1 MAQGDLRAR
10 VRAMEEIDE
19 SLGKYIV
26 YYLAATQ
33 ETEGTVGAQCMV
45 GWVDRNIPTRAFPI
59 CVEPAIIG
67 VTESEDGF
75 ALLVEF
81 IKRYEG
87 AIKIVNDTDFAVQ
100 RVVLEQR
107 LVVEVQ
113 QVDVDVVGGRVLP
126 RGRGGERLHELG
138 LAGAAHPRDHLD
150 VPGVLKRPKPLHGLS
165 LSSSPQRGIRK

>member
-1 MAQGDLRAR
+1 MAQGDPRAR

-45 GWVDRNIPTRAFPI
+45 GWVDKNIPTRAFPI

-75 ALLVEF
+75 ALLVES

-87 AIKIVNDTDFAVQ
+87 AIKSSTI
-100 RVVLEQR
+100 R
-107 LVVEVQ
+107 LKTHPTARARLQ
-113 QVDVDVVGGRVLP
+113 SPSRLRRP
-126 RGRGGERLHELG
+126 ERL
-138 LAGAAHPRDHLD
+138 R
-150 VPGVLKRPKPLHGLS
+150 RS
-165 LSSSPQRGIRK
+165 RW